1 MKNNK
6 IINSMKLIIKKIKRE
21 EKNKLKKLKIENKKE
36 C

>member
-21 EKNKLKKLKIENKKE
+21 KNKLKKLKIENKKE